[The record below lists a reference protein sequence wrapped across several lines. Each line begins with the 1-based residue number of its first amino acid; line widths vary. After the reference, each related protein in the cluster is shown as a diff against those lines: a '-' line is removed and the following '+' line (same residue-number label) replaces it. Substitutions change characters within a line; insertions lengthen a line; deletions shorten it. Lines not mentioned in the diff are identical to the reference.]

1 MDQGQVPS
9 VLWVL
14 WEKAFLVTI
23 TSDSR
28 WIVLK
33 QALKHKKISKQA
45 FYFPFFRFLRQNR
58 EQMKQNKTHK
68 RFCLKLMLQKNKWT
82 EAMKIWEILLNR
94 LETS

>member
-1 MDQGQVPS
+1 MDQGQLPS

-14 WEKAFLVTI
+14 WEKEFLVSI
-23 TSDSR
+23 TSVSR

-45 FYFPFFRFLRQNR
+45 FNFPFFRFLRQNR
-58 EQMKQNKTHK
+58 ERMKPNKMHK
-68 RFCLKLMLQKNKWT
+68 QFCLKPMLQKSKWT

>member
-1 MDQGQVPS
+1 MDQGQLPS

-14 WEKAFLVTI
+14 WEKAFHVTI

-33 QALKHKKISKQA
+33 QALKHKEISKQA
-45 FYFPFFRFLRQNR
+45 FHFPLFRFLRQNR
-58 EQMKQNKTHK
+58 EQTKQNKMHK
-68 RFCLKLMLQKNKWT
+68 QFCSKPTLQKNKWT
-82 EAMKIWEILLNR
+82 EAMKIWETLLNR